1 MYKNTARPTV
11 RRTVAGDRCGL
22 RVIAEARRS
31 RIGQHQNRSACRN
44 RLPLTGK
51 IVKPAARAV
60 IEACGLFAA
69 A

>member
-1 MYKNTARPTV
+1 
-11 RRTVAGDRCGL
+11 VA
-22 RVIAEARRS
+22 S
-31 RIGQHQNRSACRN
+31 RIGQYQKQVWCRN

>member
-1 MYKNTARPTV
+1 VVWRHGKVTITLAPAASFQR
-11 RRTVAGDRCGL
+11 AGDVGQL
-22 RVIAEARRS
+22 RRDPLRRVS
-31 RIGQHQNRSACRN
+31 RQ
-44 RLPLTGK
+44 LPLTGK